1 MADERLREEVV
12 MTHPRWPLAVM
23 TGRRTIGLEEFASR
37 ARLHPQLVQRYV
49 ALGLLDATRDP
60 AGELRFAPAQLAVVA
75 RIQRLRATL
84 PLNYAALGLVL
95 DLLDRIR
102 ELEDASRRSAP
113 PWT

>member
-1 MADERLREEVV
+1 
-12 MTHPRWPLAVM
+12 MTHPRWPLAVVIPP
-23 TGRRTIGLEEFASR
+23 RTIGLDEFARR

-49 ALGLLDATRDP
+49 ALGLLDAKRDA
-60 AGELRFAPAQLAVVA
+60 AGDLRFAPAQLAVVA

-95 DLLDRIR
+95 DLLDRIG